1 MGPATKTYVYVMKAI
16 KSLSSL
22 GLTLKSNIRTMWGI
36 ARITTKVMMTMII
49 IHDPDEDDICVLHD
63 KVE

>member
-1 MGPATKTYVYVMKAI
+1 MKAI

-36 ARITTKVMMTMII
+36 ARITTKVMMTMTM
-49 IHDPDEDDICVLHD
+49 IHDPDKDDIWNTVRIPTIR
-63 KVE
+63 